1 MAAKAKRNLR
11 KKSPR
16 APVVASRIRKDAAP
30 AKAAPRTNGSS
41 NMSEKK
47 TPGADG
53 GGNVEQIR
61 DILFGGQMRDYE
73 RRFQELNQRIEAD
86 LASMRADADKRFSTL
101 EKRLDEQ
108 LDKLSKAQRQ
118 EVGDR
123 NKAVDDLE
131 SRLMQAARS
140 QRGELNTAIENVN
153 HELSATDER
162 LRGLLGELES
172 LLKDQATRASQA
184 LGTAREEL
192 RGEKVGREDLAA
204 LFTEVAMRLQG
215 QFDLPTK

>member
-1 MAAKAKRNLR
+1 MAAKAKRSPRKKPPRRTLVTPRLR
-11 KKSPR
+11 KE
-16 APVVASRIRKDAAP
+16 AVP
-30 AKAAPRTNGSS
+30 AKAAPRINESK
-41 NMSEKK
+41 NMAEKK
-47 TPGADG
+47 APSADA

-86 LASMRADADKRFSTL
+86 LAQMRADADKRFSTL

-131 SRLMQAARS
+131 SRTMQAARS
-140 QRGELNTAIENVN
+140 QRGELNASIENLS
-153 HELSATDER
+153 HELSASGER
-162 LRGLLGELES
+162 LRTLLGELES
-172 LLKDQATRASQA
+172 ALKDHATRAGQS
-184 LGTAREEL
+184 LGATREEL